1 MKKPET
7 KNKNTAVICWFLTIG
22 YMGIIFYL
30 SSLTGTDLPYFPQ
43 YFDKAIHIFIYI
55 PLAFLCS
62 FSFRKSGIKKNVFIL
77 SFIITVFYGF
87 TDEIHQIYVQGR
99 EFAAGDILAD
109 SLGALLGS
117 WLERIKI
124 KNFYNSIYFLT
135 KTVYKM

>member
-30 SSLTGTDLPYFPQ
+30 SSLKGTDLPSLPQ
-43 YFDKAIHIFIYI
+43 YFDKVVHICIYI

-62 FSFRKSGIKKNVFIL
+62 FSFRKSGVKKNVFLL
-77 SFIITVFYGF
+77 SFIIAVFYGI
-87 TDEIHQIYVQGR
+87 TDEIHQLYVPGR

-109 SLGALLGS
+109 SIGALLGS
-117 WLERIKI
+117 YLAFVTSLKRE
-124 KNFYNSIYFLT
+124 IYSRFL
-135 KTVYKM
+135 